1 MVGEMI
7 AGLRILTR
15 WFTLGLISSLLG
27 GCAMLADKNPVAA
40 GASEPAQLTPMS
52 STYLDLIN
60 LPKPKGKVLVSTYG
74 FRDQTG
80 QYKKAPHSNFS
91 TAVTQ
96 GGGSMLV
103 KALLDS
109 DWFIPVE
116 REGLQDL
123 LTERKIIRAALKKQ
137 GSDQG
142 LTPLMSASVL
152 FEGGII
158 AYESNVQTGGIGA
171 RYFGIGASDL
181 YQKDQVTVS
190 LRAVDIRTGR
200 VLKSILTTKT
210 IYSYEVDTSVY
221 RFVSFNRLLEAEAG
235 YTRNEP
241 AQLCVLNA
249 IESAVIQMIVQG
261 VKDNIWQLA
270 KRTDID
276 SPIFQTYLDEYQEQV
291 SQLPK

>member
-1 MVGEMI
+1 MTNDRGPTAATVSKP
-7 AGLRILTR
+7 AG
-15 WFTLGLISSLLG
+15 
-27 GCAMLADKNPVAA
+27 
-40 GASEPAQLTPMS
+40 LTPMS

-60 LPKPKGKVLVSTYG
+60 LPQPKGKVLVSSYG

-80 QYKKAPHSNFS
+80 QYKKSPDSNFS

-96 GGGSMLV
+96 GGGAMLV

-109 DWFIPVE
+109 GWFIPVE

-123 LTERKIIRAALKKQ
+123 LTERKIIRAAMKKQ
-137 GSDQG
+137 NNGQD

-152 FEGGII
+152 FEGGIV
-158 AYESNVQTGGIGA
+158 AYESNVQTGGVGA

-210 IYSYEVDTSVY
+210 IYSYEIDASFY
-221 RFVSFNRLLEAEAG
+221 RFVTFKRLLEAEAG

-249 IESAVIQMIVQG
+249 IEAAVIQMIVQG

-270 KRTDID
+270 NRSDID
-276 SPIFQTYLDEYQEQV
+276 SPIFQNYLVEHQEQIT
-291 SQLPK
+291 QLPK

>member
-1 MVGEMI
+1 MVGEMV
-7 AGLRILTR
+7 AGIRILTR
-15 WFTLGLISSLLG
+15 WFALGLISSLLG
-27 GCAMLADKNPVAA
+27 GCAMLADKNPVAV
-40 GASEPAQLTPMS
+40 GSSEPAQLTPMS

-60 LPKPKGKVLVSTYG
+60 LPKPKGKVLVSAYG

-137 GSDQG
+137 NSDRE
-142 LTPLMSASVL
+142 LPPLMSANVL
-152 FEGGII
+152 FEGGIV

-210 IYSYEVDTSVY
+210 IYSYEVDTSIY
-221 RFVSFNRLLEAEAG
+221 RFVSFKRLLEAEAG

-270 KRTDID
+270 NRADID
-276 SPIFQTYLDEYQEQV
+276 SPIFQGYLDEYQEQV

>member
-1 MVGEMI
+1 MGEMI
-7 AGLRILTR
+7 ADLRVLTR
-15 WFTLGLISSLLG
+15 WFALGLISSLLG
-27 GCAMLADKNPVAA
+27 GCAMLADRDPVAV
-40 GASEPAQLTPMS
+40 GSSEPAQLTPMS

-60 LPKPKGKVLVSTYG
+60 LPKPKGKVLVSAYG

-80 QYKKAPHSNFS
+80 QYKKSPHSNFS

-123 LTERKIIRAALKKQ
+123 LTERKIIRASLKKKN
-137 GSDQG
+137 SDQE
-142 LTPLMSASVL
+142 LAPLMSASVL
-152 FEGGII
+152 FEGGIV

-221 RFVSFNRLLEAEAG
+221 RFVSFKRLLEAEAG

-270 KRTDID
+270 DRADID